1 MNIAYELLGVGLL
14 IGLLL
19 GTLGSG
25 GKSGLIVE
33 AIQVASRLLEFLD
46 PFLGLSF
53 VKIVSNNV
61 LVQLSLLPTNLCDHH
76 VTVKGASA
84 VCLRG
89 FLNMA
94 TDLGDNRRTEGN
106 VGNKV
111 PVPGQR
117 VSIGTVSEVSDD
129 WDKKEW

>member
-1 MNIAYELLGVGLL
+1 
-14 IGLLL
+14 
-19 GTLGSG
+19 
-25 GKSGLIVE
+25 
-33 AIQVASRLLEFLD
+33 
-46 PFLGLSF
+46 
-53 VKIVSNNV
+53 
-61 LVQLSLLPTNLCDHH
+61 
-76 VTVKGASA
+76 
-84 VCLRG
+84 
-89 FLNMA
+89 MA